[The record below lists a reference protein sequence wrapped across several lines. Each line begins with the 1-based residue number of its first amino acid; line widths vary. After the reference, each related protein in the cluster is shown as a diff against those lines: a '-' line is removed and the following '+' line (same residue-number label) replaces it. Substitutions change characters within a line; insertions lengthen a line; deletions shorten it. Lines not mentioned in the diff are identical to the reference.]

1 VKRRLATTGLVAVA
15 VGVAVAGGWWL
26 GSRPMVLPVSPG
38 ASVTRAVDSVPAG
51 SVIRLAPGTYA
62 PFTVEQG
69 VTVEGVPGT
78 VVRGPVTIRAD
89 GAALEGVRVDGGAI
103 GISVQADGVRLQ
115 DVDVRGARLRGI
127 EVVAGSASILDC
139 SVGGLIRP
147 DAQGIDVRN
156 SDGHRRTLIQG
167 CTVSSGQEGIV
178 SHVSSVELRDNTIRG
193 TTARAITVMEMSEG
207 KVDHNTVA
215 GAVGVGL
222 YCGDMSRCDFRGN
235 VVRGVTPDPTGV
247 TTQAGFGAVATWYAM
262 LHLSGNTFQVASPQ
276 PVGVFMESLVVPRS
290 PLMMWPP
297 GWRGALPVLWVG
309 GLSLLGL
316 ALVSAAVYPVVR
328 RRRGRRR
335 GREEAW
341 PAPPISKRA
350 AWVLLIGFGVQSFH
364 MLEHGVQVYQVYVA
378 QSATRSGLLGAHFNT
393 EWVHFWFNLAVLDF
407 LIWATLLLW
416 RSLGD
421 RPAAVLLAALVIES
435 WHMVEHS
442 AKIVQFLERGA
453 QPTPG
458 LLGGIVGLVWFHFG
472 INLAVYAGF
481 TTALVAVARAGVLRP
496 AWQPAPRLL
505 VPA

>member
-1 VKRRLATTGLVAVA
+1 VRRRLAVLGVAAVA
-15 VGVAVAGGWWL
+15 MMAASAGGWWL
-26 GSRPMVLPVSPG
+26 GSRPAVFSVPGG
-38 ASVTRAVDSVPAG
+38 ASVARVLAEAPAG
-51 SVIRLAPGTYA
+51 AVIRLEPGTYA
-62 PFTVEQG
+62 PFTVRRA
-69 VTVEGVPGT
+69 VTVEGVPGAE
-78 VVRGPVTIRAD
+78 VWGPVTVLAGGTVLD
-89 GAALEGVRVDGGAI
+89 GLRVVGGPVGV
-103 GISVQADGVRLQ
+103 SVQADGVRLEGL
-115 DVDVRGARLRGI
+115 DVRGARLRGI

-178 SHVSSVELRDNTIRG
+178 SHVSSVELRDNVIRG
-193 TTARAITVMEMSEG
+193 TTARAITVTEMSEG
-207 KVDHNTVA
+207 KVYGNTVA
-215 GAVGVGL
+215 RAVGVGL

-235 VVRGVTPDPTGV
+235 VVRGVAPDPAGV

-262 LHLSGNTFQVASPQ
+262 LHLSGNTFQVASPH
-276 PVGVFMESLVVPRS
+276 PVGVFMQSLLVPRS

-297 GWRGALPVLWVG
+297 GWKGALPVLWVG

-316 ALVSAAVYPVVR
+316 ALVAAAVYPVVR

-341 PAPPISKRA
+341 PAPPISRRA

-458 LLGGIVGLVWFHFG
+458 ILGGIVGLVWFHFG

>member
-1 VKRRLATTGLVAVA
+1 MRRRVAAAGVALATAALVAGA
-15 VGVAVAGGWWL
+15 WWL
-26 GSRPMVLPVSPG
+26 GSRPMVFSVPAG
-38 ASVTRAVDSVPAG
+38 ASVTRIARAAPSGA
-51 SVIRLAPGTYA
+51 VIRLTPGSYD
-62 PFTVEQG
+62 PFTIDRA
-69 VTVEGVPGT
+69 VTVEGVPGA
-78 VVRGPVTIRAD
+78 VVHGPVLIRAD
-89 GAALEGVRVDGGAI
+89 GATLDQLRVVGGQIGV
-103 GISVQADGVRLQ
+103 SVQADRVSLQGVS
-115 DVDVRGARLRGI
+115 VWGAGLRGI
-127 EVVAGSASILDC
+127 EVVVGSASILDC

-156 SDGHRRTLIQG
+156 SDGHRRTLVQG
-167 CTVSSGQEGIV
+167 CTLSSGQEGIV
-178 SHVSSVELRDNTIRG
+178 SHVSSVELRDNVIRE
-193 TTARAITVMEMSEG
+193 TTARAITVAEMSEG
-207 KVDHNTVA
+207 KVNDNVISD
-215 GAVGVGL
+215 VLGVGL

-235 VVRGVTPDPTGV
+235 VVRGVQPDRSGDK
-247 TTQAGFGAVATWYAM
+247 TQAGFGAVATWYAI
-262 LHLSGNTFQVASPQ
+262 LHQSGNTFQVASPQ
-276 PVGVFMESLVVPRS
+276 PVGVFLQSLVVPRS

-297 GWRGALPVLWVG
+297 GWRGAVPVLWVG

-421 RPAAVLLAALVIES
+421 QPAAVLLAALVIES

-442 AKIVQFLERGA
+442 VKIVQFLERGA

-481 TTALVAVARAGVLRP
+481 TMALVAVARAGVLRP